1 MAHKITPKL
10 NSSELTP
17 EQLTSTEF
25 RRGFLDGRMVK
36 WLQTDLELVAGKLL
50 PFEECLTHIRHLEN
64 LPMREVAARFFDSNK
79 TVPGP
84 LRFQAILKGSGA
96 K

>member
-1 MAHKITPKL
+1 MAHKNTPKL

-17 EQLTSTEF
+17 EQLTSKEF
-25 RRGFLDGRMVK
+25 RRGFTDGRMLK
-36 WLQTDLELVAGKLL
+36 WLQSDLERVAGKLL
-50 PFEECLTHIRHLEN
+50 PNEECLTHIRHLEN
-64 LPMREVAARFFDSNK
+64 LPMREVAARFFDSHK

-84 LRFQAILKGSGA
+84 LRLQAILEGGA